1 MDQIQLI
8 GEKNGSKWLALV
20 DQNGIPLSIVIEGAN
35 RHDSRLLDGA
45 LEVRVKPPEQT
56 ECNLCLDAGF
66 VGKSEVVEGYGF
78 VPHIRGRGE
87 EKRELEKNPEF
98 RAKRWVVEALHS
110 WLKRFRKISPRY
122 EKTLNSFCGLLAL
135 AIGMIVFNKVINI
148 YP

>member
-56 ECNLCLDAGF
+56 EFNLCLDAGF
-66 VGKSEVVEGYGF
+66 VGLQMARALVNDTDFVNVMVLFPTSGEEARKSESW
-78 VPHIRGRGE
+78 
-87 EKRELEKNPEF
+87 KRIQSFELN
-98 RAKRWVVEALHS
+98 AGS
-110 WLKRFRKISPRY
+110 WKPS
-122 EKTLNSFCGLLAL
+122 TLG
-135 AIGMIVFNKVINI
+135 
-148 YP
+148 